1 MDFLPDLY
9 VTDTVVNA
17 MFALSA
23 VGHKEMVYD
32 VLDFFIHTESSKRP
46 VGWLSGRF

>member
-1 MDFLPDLY
+1 
-9 VTDTVVNA
+9 
-17 MFALSA
+17 
-23 VGHKEMVYD
+23 MVYD